1 MTGVAERSSEELQQ
15 NPKSASSAE
24 ESDKVS
30 LPRRFRQLKKKKN
43 SSLANSLLE
52 YFRNKNNDLLK
63 IQFYVSCP

>member
-63 IQFYVSCP
+63 IQFAISCP